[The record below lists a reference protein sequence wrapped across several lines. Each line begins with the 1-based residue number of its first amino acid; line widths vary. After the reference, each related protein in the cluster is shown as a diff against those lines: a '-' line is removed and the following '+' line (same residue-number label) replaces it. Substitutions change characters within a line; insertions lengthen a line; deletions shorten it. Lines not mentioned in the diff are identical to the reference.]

1 MPYKRAAG
9 SGAASE
15 TVSGGHFDN
24 DEYIYKATVRRM
36 INIHKQTDTIVVL
49 LTTVG
54 LAQVRLISLWQ
65 SLSAAAHLLESLL
78 FTCTS
83 KSSHRCSW

>member
-24 DEYIYKATVRRM
+24 DEYIYKATARRM
-36 INIHKQTDTIVVL
+36 INIHKQTDTIAVL

-54 LAQVRLISLWQ
+54 LAQVCPNKSLAIIISC
-65 SLSAAAHLLESLL
+65 
-78 FTCTS
+78 CTS
-83 KSSHRCSW
+83 SGKPPLHLYI